1 MAVVQKT
8 SGDPK
13 ILGVETKLRRTLGL
27 WRPAI
32 GYLAFSWGRSRYCSG
47 AILKSSW
54 PHYVNNSDFDLV
66 HLHWVNREMMSIEDI
81 GRFSKPI
88 VWTLHDMWAF
98 SGTEHYID
106 YEPTARWRTG
116 YFAHNRPSN
125 YRGLDVDSWVWHR
138 KRRAWQKPIHIVTPS
153 QWLADCART
162 SSLMREWPIHTIP
175 NTLDTEKFSPQDKTI
190 ACKKLGLPE
199 DKHLVLFG
207 SPGDERNLRKGWDI
221 LKLAL
226 AQLSTRI
233 TDVAGVIFGQ
243 SEPVDPPQLGLP
255 LYWMGRLNDEVTLAL
270 LYSAADVVVVPS
282 RQDNLPQTG
291 TEAQTCGCP
300 VVAFNT
306 CGLPSVVIHQETGYL
321 AKAFD
326 SDDLANGIEWVLT
339 DTERHARLS
348 HQARERAVR
357 LWSPDVVSKQYIN
370 VYEQA
375 IADYKQRVH
384 RADLQQISSK

>member
-1 MAVVQKT
+1 
-8 SGDPK
+8 
-13 ILGVETKLRRTLGL
+13 
-27 WRPAI
+27 
-32 GYLAFSWGRSRYCSG
+32 
-47 AILKSSW
+47 
-54 PHYVNNSDFDLV
+54 
-66 HLHWVNREMMSIEDI
+66 MMSIEDI

-106 YEPTARWRTG
+106 DELTARWRTG

-125 YRGLDVDSWVWHR
+125 HRGLDVDSWVWHR
-138 KRRAWQKPIHIVTPS
+138 KRRAWQQPIHIVTPS

-162 SSLMREWPIHTIP
+162 SCLMRDWPIHTIP
-175 NTLDTEKFSPQDKTI
+175 NTLDTEKFSPQDKTM
-190 ACKKLGLPE
+190 ARKKLGLPE

-207 SPGDERNLRKGWDI
+207 SPGDEQNLRKGWDI

-233 TDVAGVIFGQ
+233 TNVAGVIFGQ
-243 SEPVDPPQLGLP
+243 SKPVDPPQLGLP
-255 LYWMGRLNDEVTLAL
+255 LYWMGRLNDEVTVAL
-270 LYSAADVVVVPS
+270 LYSAVDVVVVPS

-321 AKAFD
+321 AKCFD
-326 SDDLANGIEWVLT
+326 SDDLAKGIEWVLA

-348 HQARERAVR
+348 HQARERAVQ

-375 IADYKQRVH
+375 ITDYKQRVY
-384 RADLQQISSK
+384 RADLQ